1 MLRYIRLPIYMI
13 VFVLIPKCY
22 PLSLTKIM
30 YLIYIFIG
38 LFKRQDKSCNDTNCH
53 KLFRF

>member
-30 YLIYIFIG
+30 YLMYIFIG